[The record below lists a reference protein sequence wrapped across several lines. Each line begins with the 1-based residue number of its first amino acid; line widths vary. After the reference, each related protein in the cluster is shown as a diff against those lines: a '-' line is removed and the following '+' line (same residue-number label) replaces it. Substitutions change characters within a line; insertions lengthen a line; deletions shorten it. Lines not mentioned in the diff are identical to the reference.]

1 MSAKKSG
8 PALSMRLDIA
18 SEIRLVDAVHSAV
31 EAAGKL
37 AGFDPDEALNLGLAV
52 REGVINAIKHG
63 NGADPR
69 RRVGIEL
76 EGHDDGVRIRILD
89 EGPGFDPAAAP
100 DPTAE
105 ENLLT
110 PEGRGLLMMRAFVD
124 DVEFDRREG
133 RGMELVLTKRRQ
145 DGGKPG

>member
-1 MSAKKSG
+1 MGAKKSA

-18 SEIRLVDAVHSAV
+18 SEVRLVDAVH
-31 EAAGKL
+31 AAAEEIGKL
-37 AGFDPDEALNLGLAV
+37 AGFDAEEALNLGLAV

-63 NGADPR
+63 NAADPR

-76 EGHDDGVRIRILD
+76 EGRDDGVRVRIVD
-89 EGPGFDPAAAP
+89 EGPGFDPAATP

-124 DVEFDRREG
+124 EVEFHCREG

-145 DGGKPG
+145 DGGKPE